1 MKTLRTTQSKY
12 NPGSSL
18 KTFSS
23 SVAALLPIV
32 FNFLFLCT
40 ESYATETLNGS
51 LNTVNKTDTYGKA
64 NHTKPGNIYLFYESD
79 GALSEQWK
87 DSLQRLFSAHKII
100 TVNATKHSI
109 DECGTAMVSL
119 GSDALQAAISSHP
132 ACNHYAVYVPQ
143 AQHFRVAEKHS
154 DINLQ
159 TVYLDPHPV
168 RQVLLG
174 SLIQPQSNKVS
185 ILAKSVSPLTNL
197 TVELIESANLSLK
210 LSVDTLDSSHSLATL
225 LNHSANESAYVVG
238 ILDAAIYNSKNIK
251 HILLT
256 LYRHNRFLIGP
267 TSAFVTAGAI
277 ASTYS
282 TQVQLS
288 SQIAKLIHTNSTGVA
303 GHYAN
308 DFKVTINKQ
317 VARSL
322 NYALPDEGDLEKR
335 IKQWEHQNDN
345 TSSSDSKPTKTDAD
359 HNPAKGSTHSLRA
372 ISDN

>member
-1 MKTLRTTQSKY
+1 MNSLRTTQSQH
-12 NPGSSL
+12 NPGISSTTQ
-18 KTFSS
+18 KS
-23 SVAALLPIV
+23 SVAGVLSIV
-32 FNFLFLCT
+32 FYFVFLCT
-40 ESYATETLNGS
+40 KSYATETLKSS
-51 LNTVNKTDTYGKA
+51 LDIDKKTDAYSTLDES
-64 NHTKPGNIYLFYESD
+64 KPGNIYLFYEND

-87 DSLQRLFSAHKII
+87 DSLQRLFSTHKII

-109 DECGTAMVSL
+109 YECGTAMVSL
-119 GSDALQAAISSHP
+119 GSDALNAAISNYP
-132 ACNHYAVYVPQ
+132 TCNHYAVYVPQ
-143 AQHFRVAEKHS
+143 AQHDRVAEKYS

-185 ILAKSVSPLTNL
+185 ILANSVSPLTNL

-267 TSAFVTAGAI
+267 TSAFVKAGAI
-277 ASTYS
+277 ASTYT

-288 SQIAKLIHTNSTGVA
+288 SQIAKLIHTNGTGVA

-308 DFKVTINKQ
+308 DFKVAINKQ

-322 NYALPDEGDLEKR
+322 NYALPKEGDLEKR

-359 HNPAKGSTHSLRA
+359 HNPAKGSTPSLRT